1 MGKDKTKDVGAA
13 QVRCGSRCDW
23 IRALRSPRAWSLRNM
38 LMLKNRFPPPLSEF
52 SHPLTLTP
60 PPHHHKQVT
69 EDFAIQPEKITPTL
83 DASKWP
89 LLLKNYD
96 KLMVRVC
103 RGWIPPPRIA
113 GLLLRAIRMKR
124 KEGFFTI
131 LCPVP

>member
-1 MGKDKTKDVGAA
+1 MGKDKTKNVGAA

-38 LMLKNRFPPPLSEF
+38 
-52 SHPLTLTP
+52 LTLTP

-113 GLLLRAIRMKR
+113 GLLLRAQRMKR

-131 LCPVP
+131 LRPVP